1 MIAEF
6 SFSERIFIIYPFW
19 MLVSERERANVSTYR
34 GHNYYCL
41 LLCGTGTNI
50 AISSFLTICCT
61 KPAYD
66 FAAFHFFG
74 LWLPWLSAWQASAFL
89 EKWSKQKLFLS
100 SLYLNSF
107 TTLRSFRV
115 PREKPHAVWQSSW
128 GWGWSLENTPPS
140 PPTHPLP
147 R

>member
-19 MLVSERERANVSTYR
+19 MLVSRRERANVSTYR

-89 EKWSKQKLFLS
+89 EKWSKQKLF
-100 SLYLNSF
+100 SLLIVFKQFYNLEELPCPQGKTPCSLAEQLRLRVESWKYP
-107 TTLRSFRV
+107 TL
-115 PREKPHAVWQSSW
+115 
-128 GWGWSLENTPPS
+128 
-140 PPTHPLP
+140 PTHPQ
-147 R
+147 